1 MEPSRHLR
9 QVVLDTETTG
19 LEVSQHHR
27 VIEIGAVEIVNRKL
41 TGRHYHQYIQ
51 PDRAID
57 AGALEVHGI
66 TEAFLADKPRFGEI
80 ADEFLDFIEG
90 AEVVIHNAAFDVAFL
105 DYEFKLCAANTRMGL
120 CCLEVTDSLELAR
133 RQYPGQRNSLDALCK
148 RLGIDNSRRT
158 LHGALLDSEILA
170 EVYLGMTGGQ
180 SALVLEVESGG
191 SSQSAEVVIDPSTYP
206 VTPVLQASAK
216 EMQAH
221 QAWLERLQAE
231 SSGGCVWDQLHS
243 ADPVH

>member
-1 MEPSRHLR
+1 MR

-19 LEVSQHHR
+19 LEVSQKHR
-27 VIEIGAVEIVNRKL
+27 IIEIGAVEIVNRRL
-41 TGRHYHQYIQ
+41 TGRHYHVYIQ

-66 TEAFLADKPRFGEI
+66 TEDFLTDKPRFGEI
-80 ADEFLDFIEG
+80 VDGFLDFVEG

-105 DYEFKLCAANTRMGL
+105 DYEFRLCAANTRMDIS
-120 CCLEVTDSLELAR
+120 CIEVTDSLELAR

-170 EVYLGMTGGQ
+170 EVYLAMTGGQ
-180 SALVLEVESGG
+180 SAIEFELDTA
-191 SSQSAEVVIDPSTYP
+191 SAGADTVIKIDPASYP
-206 VTPVLQASAK
+206 QTPVLKASEEELA
-216 EMQAH
+216 AH
-221 QAWLERLQAE
+221 QRWLEKLQND
-231 SSGGCVWDQLHS
+231 SSDGCIWQQLEAAS
-243 ADPVH
+243 R

>member
-1 MEPSRHLR
+1 MDPSRHLR

-27 VIEIGAVEIVNRKL
+27 IIEIGAVEIVNRRL

-66 TEAFLADKPRFGEI
+66 TEEFLADKPRFAAI
-80 ADEFLDFIEG
+80 SDEFLDFVQG

-105 DYEFKLCAANTRMGL
+105 DYELKLCAANTRMDL
-120 CCLEVTDSLELAR
+120 CCIEVTDSLALAR
-133 RQYPGQRNSLDALCK
+133 KQYPGQRNSLDALCR
-148 RLGIDNSRRT
+148 RLGIDNARRT

-170 EVYLGMTGGQ
+170 EVYLAMTGGQ
-180 SALVLEVESGG
+180 SSLGLEIAGAADAENGDSGI
-191 SSQSAEVVIDPSTYP
+191 VIDSASYP
-206 VTPVLQASAK
+206 DIPVLRASDVEIK
-216 EMQAH
+216 EHALWMEK
-221 QAWLERLQAE
+221 LEKE
-231 SSGGCVWDQLHS
+231 SADGCVWAAQNT
-243 ADPVH
+243 

>member
-27 VIEIGAVEIVNRKL
+27 VIEIGAVEIINRKL

-80 ADEFLDFIEG
+80 ADAFLDFIEG

-105 DYEFKLCAANTRMGL
+105 DYEFRLCAANTRMELG
-120 CCLEVTDSLELAR
+120 CLEVTDSLELAR

-180 SALVLEVESGG
+180 SVLVLEVESGAG
-191 SSQSAEVVIDPSTYP
+191 NQSAEVVIDPSIYP
-206 VTPVLQASAK
+206 VTPVVQASK
-216 EMQAH
+216 EELKAH
-221 QAWLERLQAE
+221 ESWLATLQKE
-231 SSGGCVWDQLHS
+231 SADGCVWSRLEGLPAS
-243 ADPVH
+243 